1 MDPAL
6 ASKVAAGEVITRPL
20 NAVKELVENSLD
32 AGAGN
37 VQIELQQGGKRLI
50 AVSDDGDGMSAEDLE
65 LCIQSHATSKI
76 SRLEDFLDLLSFGFR
91 GEALA
96 SVAAVSKLNIESI
109 EDQGQARLMNVLAGK
124 VQGFGPSARSK
135 GTRVEIKE
143 LFYIY
148 LDN

>member
-1 MDPAL
+1 MKNLIIYFIIFSSILFSQDQL
-6 ASKVAAGEVITRPL
+6 FVGTRPL
-20 NAVKELVENSLD
+20 GMG
-32 AGAGN
+32 GAF
-37 VQIELQQGGKRLI
+37 I
-50 AVSDDGDGMSAEDLE
+50 AVADDGDGMSAEDLE

-124 VQGFGPSARSK
+124 VQGFGPSARFK

-143 LFYIY
+143 LFYNIPAR
-148 LDN
+148 LKFLKSDN